1 MLYLIPCLLSGAN
14 LKVCNLS
21 PFICCFGDQIRKGPS
36 PLMFF
41 LVIAEQHGI
50 KVLVNDIIKDVA
62 IALRNVPE
70 ANGDS

>member
-21 PFICCFGDQIRKGPS
+21 PFICCFSDQIRKGPS

-41 LVIAEQHGI
+41 LIIAEQHGI
-50 KVLVNDIIKDVA
+50 KVSVNDIIIKAVA

-70 ANGDS
+70 ANVA

>member
-21 PFICCFGDQIRKGPS
+21 PFICCFSDQIRKGPS

-41 LVIAEQHGI
+41 LIIAEQ
-50 KVLVNDIIKDVA
+50 VSVNDIIIKAVA

-70 ANGDS
+70 ANGNS